1 MVALMVFLTL
11 IACVAVDLV
20 LINLRKRR
28 EQAAQVAL
36 QHELVF
42 AQDGGKPVEKEEKT
56 ESEE

>member
-28 EQAAQVAL
+28 EQNAQVAL
-36 QHELVF
+36 QHDLVF
-42 AQDGGKPVEKEEKT
+42 AQDGGKPVEEKEKT